1 MEHWGMG
8 AAASLGAALSSRV
21 ETCWLS
27 IEAIF
32 FLFFFLPFSIKF
44 VLRLDNVKRCILSV
58 GSGWTHNTCH
68 ALNHSP
74 RLCAVSPACSPGR
87 A

>member
-32 FLFFFLPFSIKF
+32 FLSFFFFF
-44 VLRLDNVKRCILSV
+44 F
-58 GSGWTHNTCH
+58 CH
-68 ALNHSP
+68 FQ
-74 RLCAVSPACSPGR
+74 
-87 A
+87 